1 VLGCARS
8 PSNVVRL
15 VLWLGVLSA
24 LPIQRAHALDD
35 PMAASGSAA
44 PVLVAPRPIAS
55 PPPSYPEAAL
65 AQTPPP
71 SGIVRMRL
79 NVSERGEVTD
89 AEPLSSPADVLT
101 QVALTAARS
110 LQFEPAT
117 RDGQPIA
124 ARILYEFAFQAP
136 LQPTQSD
143 ASASPQPLA
152 ARSGDADGAL
162 PAPEA
167 EVPDERAPELIE
179 PAANS
184 GKDVLELKAVDVVV
198 TGSRTLEELNQA
210 VVFTDVIGRKTIR
223 ETGARDAGEVLE
235 HMPSLQLTRSFRGTE
250 IWLRGLDPEYT
261 LVLLDGDRMIGRSGG
276 AVDLTRIG
284 VERIDRIEIVRGP
297 ASALYGSDALAG
309 VVNIIAQPSSGQAHG
324 RGLLSGGFMPSAGS
338 PMFDATTWATQPVA
352 KGLDVQ
358 ASAGLHAAPSVADE
372 EGSDVTGL
380 SSRNQ
385 WSLLAAARYQ
395 PGRAHDVKVSGEYD
409 RQRLQGVDE
418 GAGRA
423 LYDRTQLR
431 EQGSVALSY
440 RVRPGET
447 LDWNTRYRG
456 SFFREQYARDQRGS
470 SAMDSVE
477 DNRERLHQVTS
488 MLTWQPEAANAT
500 TVGVEQQLQHLRAP
514 RLTRSGERSV
524 TSVFAQHRWK
534 PWSREH
540 PERVECDQQLSI
552 VPGARLDVDSQFG
565 HQVSP
570 KLALRYDPAPCLTLR
585 AAYGRGFRAPS
596 FQQLFLRF
604 ENPTVGYIVTGNPTL
619 GAERSHGFDLSASYT
634 PAPGTTAFIAI
645 FRNDLRDMIAS
656 VTERE
661 NAAETLFTYANV
673 ARAWT
678 MGVEL
683 NTHVEPVNWLS
694 LDLSYTFTNGWNA
707 QLDRPLEGVAR
718 HRPTAMLRFHHDAW
732 GLSARVRGSVMLGR
746 TYFGDEEE
754 DASTMGN
761 ADEIGERR
769 IDAGPL
775 ATGDARVEQALG
787 EHVEVF
793 IGIDNIFDAADTY
806 TVLRPRTF
814 YAGLSGHY

>member
-1 VLGCARS
+1 MFGGTRSSSKLAR
-8 PSNVVRL
+8 L
-15 VLWLGVLSA
+15 ALALAALSA
-24 LPIQRAHALDD
+24 MPRALAHALDD
-35 PMAASGSAA
+35 PTQARGDTAAPAPAPKGSADSTGSQPA
-44 PVLVAPRPIAS
+44 PVLVAPRQLAS
-55 PPPSYPEAAL
+55 PPPRYPEAAL
-65 AQTPPP
+65 AQTPAPA
-71 SGIVRMRL
+71 GTVRMRL
-79 NVSERGEVTD
+79 AISERGEVSD
-89 AEPLSSPADVLT
+89 AEPVSSPADVLT
-101 QVALTAARS
+101 QAALAAART
-110 LQFEPAT
+110 LRFEPAT
-117 RDGQPIA
+117 RDGKPVA
-124 ARILYEFAFQAP
+124 ARILYELAFVPPTEPSAAGAGT
-136 LQPTQSD
+136 QP
-143 ASASPQPLA
+143 SAKKGSA
-152 ARSGDADGAL
+152 A
-162 PAPEA
+162 
-167 EVPDERAPELIE
+167 VLIG
-179 PAANS
+179 PAAQS
-184 GKDVLELKAVDVVV
+184 GKDALEFRALDVVV
-198 TGSRTLEELNQA
+198 TGSRTPEELNQA

-235 HMPSLQLTRSFRGTE
+235 HMPSLQLTRTFRGTE

-284 VERIDRIEIVRGP
+284 VERVDRIEIVRGP

-309 VVNIIAQPSSGQAHG
+309 VVNIIGRPGAGQAHG
-324 RGLLSGGFMPSAGS
+324 RGLVSGGLMPSAS
-338 PMFDATTWATQPVA
+338 NPMFDATTWATQPIA

-358 ASAGLHAAPSVADE
+358 ASAGLHFAPSVADR

-385 WSLLAAARYQ
+385 WSLLSAARYQ
-395 PGRAHDVKVSGEYD
+395 PSQAHDIKVSGEYD

-418 GAGRA
+418 GAGNA

-431 EQGSVALSY
+431 EQGSIALSY
-440 RVRPGET
+440 RTRPSET
-447 LDWNTRYRG
+447 IDWNTRYRG

-477 DNRERLHQVTS
+477 DNRERLHQITS
-488 MLTWQPEAANAT
+488 MLTWQPAAANAT

-540 PERVECDQQLSI
+540 AERVECDQQLSV

-604 ENPTVGYIVTGNPTL
+604 ENPTVGYIVTGNPNL

-634 PAPGTTAFIAI
+634 PLPGVSAFVAI

-678 MGVEL
+678 MGIEL
-683 NTHVEPVNWLS
+683 NTHVEPVKWLS
-694 LDLSYTFTNGWNA
+694 CDVSYTFTNGWNA
-707 QLDRPLEGVAR
+707 QLDRPLEGMAR

-732 GLSARVRGSVMLGR
+732 GLSARLRGSIMLGR
-746 TYFGDEEE
+746 IYYGDNEE
-754 DASTMGN
+754 DAAVAQG
-761 ADEIGERR
+761 ADEDAERR
-769 IDAGPL
+769 IAAPAL
-775 ATGDARVEQALG
+775 ATGDARIEQALG
-787 EHVEVF
+787 QLIEVF
-793 IGIDNIFDAADTY
+793 VGIDNIFDAADTY
-806 TVLRPRTF
+806 TALRPRTF

>member
-8 PSNVVRL
+8 CSNVVRL
-15 VLWLGVLSA
+15 VLWLGA
-24 LPIQRAHALDD
+24 LWFAPPQLAFAFDD
-35 PMAASGSAA
+35 ATGAAGNTLIA
-44 PVLVAPRPIAS
+44 PKPIAS
-55 PPPSYPEAAL
+55 AAPSYPEAAL
-65 AQTPPP
+65 EQTPPP
-71 SGIVRMRL
+71 AGTVRVRL
-79 NVSERGEVTD
+79 SLNERGEVMEV
-89 AEPLSSPADVLT
+89 EPVSSPAEVLT
-101 QVALTAARS
+101 QAALTAARA
-110 LQFEPAT
+110 LRFEPAT
-117 RDGQPIA
+117 RAGQPVA
-124 ARILYEFAFQAP
+124 ARILYEFAFQPPAP
-136 LQPTQSD
+136 PAQQP
-143 ASASPQPLA
+143 SAA
-152 ARSGDADGAL
+152 AADGQ
-162 PAPEA
+162 
-167 EVPDERAPELIE
+167 ERAAGVEEQAPVLIE

-184 GKDVLELKAVDVVV
+184 RKGTLEFQAVDVVV
-198 TGSRTLEELNQA
+198 TGSRTPEELNQA

-223 ETGARDAGEVLE
+223 ETGARDAGEALE

-338 PMFDATTWATQPVA
+338 PMFDATTWATQPIA

-358 ASAGLHAAPSVADE
+358 ASAGLHAAPSVVDE

-380 SSRNQ
+380 SSRTQ
-385 WSLLAAARYQ
+385 WSLLTAARYQ
-395 PGRAHDVKVSGEYD
+395 PHQAHDIKVSGEYD

-418 GAGRA
+418 GAGNA

-440 RVRPGET
+440 RMRPSET
-447 LDWNTRYRG
+447 IDWNTRYRG

-477 DNRERLHQVTS
+477 DNRERLHQITS

-514 RLTRSGERSV
+514 RITRSTERSV

-540 PERVECDQQLSI
+540 PERVECDQQLSV

-570 KLALRYDPAPCLTLR
+570 KLALRYDPVPCMTLR

-604 ENPTVGYIVTGNPTL
+604 ENPTVGYIVTGNPNL

-634 PAPGTTAFIAI
+634 PAPGMSAFVAV

-678 MGVEL
+678 MGIEV
-683 NTHVEPVNWLS
+683 NTHVEPVKWLS
-694 LDLSYTFTNGWNA
+694 CDLSYTFTNGWNA

-732 GLSARVRGSVMLGR
+732 GTSARVRGSILLGR
-746 TYFGDEEE
+746 IYYGDAEELATTVAAE
-754 DASTMGN
+754 AAS
-761 ADEIGERR
+761 ERR
-769 IDAGPL
+769 VDAPAL
-775 ATGDARVEQALG
+775 ATGDVRIEQSLG
-787 EHVEVF
+787 KNVEVF
-793 IGIDNIFDAADTY
+793 VGIDNIFDAADTY
-806 TVLRPRTF
+806 TTLRPRTF

>member
-1 VLGCARS
+1 
-8 PSNVVRL
+8 
-15 VLWLGVLSA
+15 
-24 LPIQRAHALDD
+24 
-35 PMAASGSAA
+35 
-44 PVLVAPRPIAS
+44 
-55 PPPSYPEAAL
+55 
-65 AQTPPP
+65 
-71 SGIVRMRL
+71 
-79 NVSERGEVTD
+79 
-89 AEPLSSPADVLT
+89 VLT
-101 QVALTAARS
+101 QAALTAARA
-110 LQFEPAT
+110 LRFEPAT
-117 RDGQPIA
+117 RDGQPVA
-124 ARILYEFAFQAP
+124 ARILYEFAFQP
-136 LQPTQSD
+136 
-143 ASASPQPLA
+143 
-152 ARSGDADGAL
+152 
-162 PAPEA
+162 PAPEVQPSA
-167 EVPDERAPELIE
+167 AREEQASGVEEQAPVLIE
-179 PAANS
+179 PAANT
-184 GKDVLELKAVDVVV
+184 GTGALEFQAVDVVV
-198 TGSRTLEELNQA
+198 TGSRTPEELNQA
-210 VVFTDVIGRKTIR
+210 VVR

-358 ASAGLHAAPSVADE
+358 ASAGLHAAPSVVDE

-380 SSRNQ
+380 SSRTQ
-385 WSLLAAARYQ
+385 WSLLTAARYQ
-395 PGRAHDVKVSGEYD
+395 PNQAHDIKVSGEYD
-409 RQRLQGVDE
+409 RQRLQGVDK
-418 GAGRA
+418 GAGNA

-440 RVRPGET
+440 RMRPSET
-447 LDWNTRYRG
+447 IDWNTRYRG

-477 DNRERLHQVTS
+477 DNRERLHQITS

-514 RLTRSGERSV
+514 RITRSGERSV

-570 KLALRYDPAPCLTLR
+570 KLALRYDPVPCLTLR

-604 ENPTVGYIVTGNPTL
+604 ENPTVGYIVTGNPNL

-634 PAPGTTAFIAI
+634 PAPGMSAFVAV

-678 MGVEL
+678 MGIEV
-683 NTHVEPVNWLS
+683 NTHMEPVKWLS
-694 LDLSYTFTNGWNA
+694 CDLSYTFTNGWNA

-718 HRPTAMLRFHHDAW
+718 HRPTAMLRFHHDEW
-732 GLSARVRGSVMLGR
+732 GTSARMRGSVLLGR
-746 TYFGDEEE
+746 IYYGDVEEAATTAAGE
-754 DASTMGN
+754 DAS
-761 ADEIGERR
+761 ERR
-769 IDAGPL
+769 VDAPAL
-775 ATGDARVEQALG
+775 ATGDVRVEQALG
-787 EHVEVF
+787 KNVEVF
-793 IGIDNIFDAADTY
+793 VGIDNIFDAADTY
-806 TVLRPRTF
+806 ATLRPRTF